1 MCSEHSLLVDVLAQC
16 KLSTNTPAF
25 AITVL
30 MLVTPGIAGSDI
42 LTQYAYRQE
51 LFIWRSLWRDMD
63 DAYTIVVQEVFK
75 FDTPTP
81 IFTCELRESS
91 IDLSAS
97 LSGRKLSLVI
107 FARL

>member
-1 MCSEHSLLVDVLAQC
+1 
-16 KLSTNTPAF
+16 
-25 AITVL
+25 
-30 MLVTPGIAGSDI
+30 
-42 LTQYAYRQE
+42 
-51 LFIWRSLWRDMD
+51 MD
-63 DAYTIVVQEVFK
+63 DADTIAVQEVFK

-97 LSGRKLSLVI
+97 LSGRKLGLVI